1 MEIGLPKEIKD
12 NEYRVALVPSGA
24 HTLVQDGNCVRVQ
37 KGAGSGSGFADEE
50 YSAAGATLVESAAQ
64 VYERSDIIIKVKE
77 PIEEEYPRLR
87 KGQIIFSYL
96 HLAPLPDLTRALLNS
111 QAAGVAYETIRDN
124 RGGLPLLSPMSE
136 IAGRMSVVVG
146 SSFLQ
151 KGHGGRGVLLG
162 GVPGVCP
169 ARVVILGGGTV
180 GINAAK
186 MAIGMG
192 AQVLVLD
199 RDLDRLRHLDDLFF
213 GRVETRLSNAY
224 NITEAVRS
232 ADLLVGAVL
241 IAGATAPKLVTRRM
255 IKMMQAG
262 SVVVDVAVDQGGCIE
277 TTRPTSHSD
286 PVYAVDGVVHYCV
299 TNMPGAMP
307 RTATIA
313 LTNATL
319 PYVRRIAALGLEGA
333 IRENPLLQGGVNT
346 YAGHVV
352 CKPVA
357 ESLGMPYV
365 EMAELLDARAA

>member
-12 NEYRVALVPSGA
+12 NEYRVALVPSGV
-24 HTLVQDGNCVRVQ
+24 HTLVQDGNYVRVQ
-37 KGAGSGSGFADEE
+37 KGAGSGSGFSDEE
-50 YSAAGATLVESAAQ
+50 YAAAGATIVESAAQ
-64 VYERSDIIIKVKE
+64 VYEQSDMIIKVKE
-77 PIEEEYPRLR
+77 PVAEEYPRLR

-96 HLAPLPDLTRALLNS
+96 HLAPLPELTQALLEA
-111 QAAGVAYETIRDN
+111 QAAGVAYETIRDSN
-124 RGGLPLLSPMSE
+124 GGLPLLRPMSE

-146 SSFLQ
+146 SYFLQ

-199 RDLDRLRHLDDLFF
+199 RDLDRLRDLDDLFF

-224 NITEAVRS
+224 NIIEAVKS

-241 IAGATAPKLVTRRM
+241 IAGASAPKLVTHQM
-255 IKMMQAG
+255 IRSMQPG

-286 PVYAVDGVVHYCV
+286 PVYIVDGVVHYCV

-307 RTATIA
+307 RSSTIA

-333 IRENPLLQGGVNT
+333 IRENPLLKGGVNT
-346 YAGHVV
+346 FAGHVV

-357 ESLGMPYV
+357 ESQGLPYA
-365 EMAELLDARAA
+365 EMDELRAA